1 MPDFILPS
9 CFPNSNRDDAAARIP
24 WLFPVSPVSFAA
36 HNFIAVLH
44 LELEKRLHAA
54 LSAVAPN
61 ADVNAV
67 RVMPAPDA
75 KFGDYQCNALMT
87 LARTLKTNP
96 RQLATDIVARLDVAD
111 LCEPVEIAGPGFLNF
126 RLKPSAIAQMLA
138 AAERGEHLFL
148 TLPGRPKTYVVDFSS
163 PNVAKPMH
171 VGHIRS
177 TGIGDALV
185 KVLRRLG
192 HRVITDNHLG
202 DWGTQ
207 FGMLLL
213 GWKTRL
219 DRAALEADPIAELE
233 RLYREVNAL
242 CDDGKPTFDPAMRD
256 AAKTEL
262 VKLQAGDAENLAIW
276 REMQRLSQLQFDA
289 VYGRLGVT
297 FDHTLGESFYN
308 PWLPGVVEDLLARG
322 LARRSEDAVAV
333 FNDTLFPDPAT
344 RPGPKDNPFLV
355 NKDGEWVDL
364 PALIQKSDGGFNYMT
379 TDLATIQHRVCEWR
393 PDEIIYVVDDRQA
406 PHFRQLFTI
415 YSRWQPEVAARVKL
429 THVGFGK
436 ICGADKKPL
445 KTRDGNTPKLA
456 ALLDE
461 AEERALRLVT
471 ELRPELAAER
481 RREIARVVGLGAL
494 KYQDLLPHRTSD
506 YVFNWEKM
514 LALTGNT
521 APYVQ
526 YQFTRAAKVVRDS
539 GADLKGVTSG
549 SQLSLTEAPELV
561 LAKLLLNYGHTL
573 TRTAE
578 DYSPN
583 FLCNYVYELASAYSR
598 FYDNCPVLKAEE
610 PARTTRLVL
619 CDLTAKVLKEGLGLL
634 GIETIDEM

>member
-1 MPDFILPS
+1 
-9 CFPNSNRDDAAARIP
+9 
-24 WLFPVSPVSFAA
+24 VAA
-36 HNFIAVLH
+36 HKVTAVLH

-54 LSAVAPN
+54 VLAVLPDAT
-61 ADVNAV
+61 VTSV
-67 RVMPAPDA
+67 CVMPAPDA
-75 KFGDYQCNALMT
+75 KFGDYQSNALIG
-87 LARTLKTNP
+87 LAKERKLNP
-96 RQLATDIVARLDVAD
+96 RQFAADVVAKLDVSD
-111 LCEPVEIAGPGFLNF
+111 LCEPAEIAGPGFLNF
-126 RLKPSAIAQMLA
+126 RLKPEAIANVLA
-138 AAERGEHLFL
+138 AAERGEHLFF
-148 TLPGRPKTYVVDFSS
+148 TPAGAAARTYVVDFSS

-192 HRVITDNHLG
+192 HRVISDNHLG

-207 FGMLLL
+207 FGMLVL

-219 DRAALEADPIAELE
+219 DRSALDADPIAELE
-233 RLYREVNAL
+233 RLYREINAL
-242 CDDGKPTFDPAMRD
+242 CDPAKPEHDPAMRD
-256 AAKTEL
+256 AAKNEL

-276 REMQRLSQLQFDA
+276 REMQRLSQLQFDT

-297 FDHTLGESFYN
+297 FDHMLGESFYN
-308 PWLPGVVEDLLARG
+308 PWLQGVVDDLLARG
-322 LARRSEDAVAV
+322 LARKSEDAIAV
-333 FNDTLFPDPAT
+333 FADNVFPDAAARPA
-344 RPGPKDNPFLV
+344 PKDNPFLV
-355 NKDGEWVDL
+355 NRDGEWVDA

-379 TDLATIQHRVCEWR
+379 TDLATIQHRVREWH
-393 PDEIIYVVDDRQA
+393 PDEIVYVVDDRQS
-406 PHFRQLFTI
+406 PHFRQLFAT
-415 YSRWQPEVAARVKL
+415 YSRWQPEVAARLKL

-461 AEERALRLVT
+461 AEERALTLVT
-471 ELRPELAAER
+471 ELRPELADER

-526 YQFTRAAKVVRDS
+526 YQFTRAGKVVRDS
-539 GADLKGVTSG
+539 GENFKAQSSKLK
-549 SQLSLTEAPELV
+549 LELTEPAELT
-561 LAKLLLNYGHTL
+561 LAKLLLNFGYTL
-573 TRTAE
+573 TRVGE
-578 DYSPN
+578 DYCPH
-583 FLCNYVYELASAYSR
+583 FLCSYLYELAGAYSR
-598 FYDNCPVLKAEE
+598 FYENCPVLKAEE

>member
-1 MPDFILPS
+1 M
-9 CFPNSNRDDAAARIP
+9 
-24 WLFPVSPVSFAA
+24 
-36 HNFIAVLH
+36 LH

-54 LSAVAPN
+54 LLAARPGANVA
-61 ADVNAV
+61 AV

-87 LARTLKTNP
+87 LARELKTNP
-96 RQLATDIVARLDVAD
+96 RQLATEVVAQLNVAD

-126 RLKPSAIAQMLA
+126 RLKAAALGAVLA
-138 AAERGEHLFL
+138 AAARGEHLFFA
-148 TLPGRPKTYVVDFSS
+148 PAGEAARTYVVDFSS

-177 TGIGDALV
+177 TGIGDSLV

-219 DRAALEADPIAELE
+219 DRTALDADPIGELE
-233 RLYREVNAL
+233 RLYKEVNAL
-242 CDDGKPTFDPAMRD
+242 CDDAKPTFDPAMRD
-256 AAKTEL
+256 AAKNEL
-262 VKLQAGDAENLAIW
+262 VKLQAGDADNLGIW
-276 REMQRLSQLQFDA
+276 REMQRLSQLQFDS
-289 VYGRLGVT
+289 VYGRLGVS

-308 PWLPGVVEDLLARG
+308 PWLAGVVDDLVARG
-322 LARRSEDAVAV
+322 LARSSKDAVAV
-333 FNDTLFPDPAT
+333 FADTLWSDEASRPA
-344 RPGPKDNPFLV
+344 PKDNPFLV
-355 NKDGEWVDL
+355 QKDGEWVDQ
-364 PALIQKSDGGFNYMT
+364 PALIKKSDGGFNYMT
-379 TDLATIQHRVCEWR
+379 TDLATIAHRVREWS
-393 PDEIIYVVDDRQA
+393 PDEIVYVVDDRQA
-406 PHFRQLFTI
+406 PHFRQLFAI
-415 YSRWQPEVAARVKL
+415 AARWHPDWTAKTKL

-456 ALLDE
+456 ALLEE
-461 AEERALRLVT
+461 AEGRAFEVVT
-471 ELRPELAAER
+471 GLRPELAEPQ
-481 RREIARVVGLGAL
+481 RREIARVIGIGSL

-506 YVFNWEKM
+506 YVFNWDKM
-514 LALTGNT
+514 LALSGNA
-521 APYVQ
+521 APYLLF
-526 YQFTRAAKVVRDS
+526 QFTRASKVVRDS
-539 GADLKGVTSG
+539 GWNRQAPVTGVV
-549 SQLSLTEAPELV
+549 LAEAQELA

-610 PARTTRLVL
+610 PTRSSRLVL
-619 CDLTAKVLKEGLGLL
+619 CELTAKVLKDGLGLL

>member
-1 MPDFILPS
+1 MGLLGL
-9 CFPNSNRDDAAARIP
+9 ALAM
-24 WLFPVSPVSFAA
+24 VSAQKV
-36 HNFIAVLH
+36 NAVLH

-54 LSAVAPN
+54 LLTSHPGSN
-61 ADVNAV
+61 INAV
-67 RVMPAPDA
+67 RVMPAPDT

-87 LARTLKTNP
+87 LARVLGVAP
-96 RQLATDIVARLDVAD
+96 RQLATEVVAQLNVSD

-126 RLKPSAIAQMLA
+126 RLKPDAIAAVLA
-138 AAERGEHLFL
+138 AAARGEHLFFVPAGA
-148 TLPGRPKTYVVDFSS
+148 TARTYVVDFSS

-177 TGIGDALV
+177 TGIGDSLV

-219 DRAALEADPIAELE
+219 DPKALAADPIAELE
-233 RLYREVNAL
+233 RLYKEVNAL
-242 CDDGKPTFDPAMRD
+242 CDDSKPTFDPAIRD
-256 AAKTEL
+256 TAKNEL
-262 VKLQAGDAENLAIW
+262 VKLQAGDEENLGIW
-276 REMQRLSQLQFDA
+276 GEMQRLSQLQFDS
-289 VYGRLGVT
+289 VYGRLGVG
-297 FDHTLGESFYN
+297 FDYTLGESFYN
-308 PWLPGVVEDLLARG
+308 PWLQGVVDELVARG
-322 LARRSEDAVAV
+322 LARSSKDAVAV
-333 FNDTLFPDPAT
+333 FADTLWPDTANRPA
-344 RPGPKDNPFLV
+344 PKDNAFLV
-355 NKDGEWVDL
+355 QKDGEWVDQ
-364 PALIQKSDGGFNYMT
+364 PALIKKSDGGFNYMT
-379 TDLATIQHRVCEWR
+379 TDLATIAHRVREWQ

-406 PHFRQLFTI
+406 AHFRQLFTI
-415 YSRWQPEVAARVKL
+415 AAHWHPDWTARTRL

-461 AEERALRLVT
+461 AEDRALQLVT
-471 ELRPELAAER
+471 EKRPELPEAR
-481 RREIARVVGLGAL
+481 RKEIARVVGLGAL

-506 YVFNWEKM
+506 YVFNWDKM

-526 YQFTRAAKVVRDS
+526 YQFTRAAKVVRD
-539 GADLKGVTSG
+539 GRGQDLGRISSPKVVLAED
-549 SQLSLTEAPELV
+549 QELA

-573 TRTAE
+573 NRVAE
-578 DYSPN
+578 DYCPN

-610 PARTTRLVL
+610 PTRASRLLL
-619 CDLTAKVLKEGLGLL
+619 CELTAKVLQEGLALL

>member
-1 MPDFILPS
+1 
-9 CFPNSNRDDAAARIP
+9 
-24 WLFPVSPVSFAA
+24 
-36 HNFIAVLH
+36 VLH

-54 LSAVAPN
+54 LLAARPGTNVA
-61 ADVNAV
+61 AV
-67 RVMPAPDA
+67 RVLPAPDA

-87 LARTLKTNP
+87 LARELKTNP
-96 RQLATDIVARLDVAD
+96 RQLATEVVAQLNVAD

-126 RLKPSAIAQMLA
+126 RLKAAALGAVLA
-138 AAERGEHLFL
+138 AAARGEHLFFA
-148 TLPGRPKTYVVDFSS
+148 PAGAAARTYVVDFSS
-163 PNVAKPMH
+163 PNVAKQMH

-177 TGIGDALV
+177 TGIGDSLV

-219 DRAALEADPIAELE
+219 DRAALEADPICELE
-233 RLYREVNAL
+233 RLYKEVNAL
-242 CDDGKPTFDPAMRD
+242 CDDTKPTFDPAMRD
-256 AAKTEL
+256 AAKNEL
-262 VKLQAGDAENLAIW
+262 VKLQAGDAENLGIW
-276 REMQRLSQLQFDA
+276 REMQRLSQLQFDS
-289 VYGRLGVT
+289 VYGRLGVS

-308 PWLPGVVEDLLARG
+308 PWLAGVVDDLVARG
-322 LARRSEDAVAV
+322 LARSSKDAVAV
-333 FNDTLFPDPAT
+333 FADTLWADEASRPA
-344 RPGPKDNPFLV
+344 PKDNPFLV
-355 NKDGEWVDL
+355 QKDGEWVDQ
-364 PALIQKSDGGFNYMT
+364 PALIKKSDGGFNYMT
-379 TDLATIQHRVCEWR
+379 TDLATIAHRVREWA
-393 PDEIIYVVDDRQA
+393 PDEIVYVVDDRQA
-406 PHFRQLFTI
+406 PHFRQLFAI
-415 YSRWQPEVAARVKL
+415 AARWHPDWTAKTKL

-461 AEERALRLVT
+461 AEERALTLVT
-471 ELRPELAAER
+471 EKRAELSETR
-481 RREIARVVGLGAL
+481 RKEIARVVGLGAL

-506 YVFNWEKM
+506 YVFNWDKM

-526 YQFTRAAKVVRDS
+526 YQFTRAAKVARDGRGNAQGQIS
-539 GADLKGVTSG
+539 NAQAVLVEE
-549 SQLSLTEAPELV
+549 QELA

-610 PARTTRLVL
+610 PTRSSRLVL
-619 CDLTAKVLKEGLGLL
+619 CELTAKVLKDGLGLL

>member
-1 MPDFILPS
+1 
-9 CFPNSNRDDAAARIP
+9 
-24 WLFPVSPVSFAA
+24 
-36 HNFIAVLH
+36 VLH

-54 LSAVAPN
+54 LLAVQPA
-61 ADVNAV
+61 ASIAAV
-67 RVMPAPDA
+67 RVIPAPDA

-87 LARTLKTNP
+87 LARELKTNP
-96 RQLATDIVARLDVAD
+96 RQLATEVTAKLDVAD

-126 RLKPSAIAQMLA
+126 RLKPGAVAAVLA
-138 AAERGEHLFL
+138 AAARGEHLFFQPAG
-148 TLPGRPKTYVVDFSS
+148 TAARTYVVDFSS

-185 KVLRRLG
+185 KILRRLG
-192 HRVITDNHLG
+192 HRVVTDNHLG

-219 DRAALEADPIAELE
+219 DRAALEADPIGELE
-233 RLYREVNAL
+233 RLYREINAL
-242 CDDGKPTFDPAMRD
+242 CDDGKPTFDAAVRE
-256 AAKTEL
+256 AAKNEL
-262 VKLQAGDAENLAIW
+262 VKLQAGDAENLGIW

-289 VYGRLGVT
+289 IYGRLGVK

-308 PWLPGVVEDLLARG
+308 PWLSGVVEELTGRG
-322 LARRSEDAVAV
+322 LARASKDAMAV
-333 FNDTLFPDPAT
+333 FADTLWPEGTPRPA
-344 RPGPKDNPFLV
+344 PKDNPFLV
-355 NKDGEWVDL
+355 QKDGEWVDL

-379 TDLATIQHRVCEWR
+379 TDLATIQHRVREWN

-406 PHFRQLFTI
+406 PHFRQLFAI
-415 YSRWQPEVAARVKL
+415 AGRWHPDWTAKTKL

-461 AEERALRLVT
+461 AEERALALVT
-471 ELRPELAAER
+471 EKRPDLPVER
-481 RREIARVVGLGAL
+481 RQEIARVVGLGAL

-506 YVFNWEKM
+506 YVFNWDKM

-526 YQFTRAAKVVRDS
+526 YQFTRAAKVAREGRANDQ
-539 GADLKGVTSG
+539 G
-549 SQLSLTEAPELV
+549 SISKDQLVLAAEQELA

-573 TRTAE
+573 ERTAL
-578 DYSPN
+578 DYAPN
-583 FLCNYVYELASAYSR
+583 FLCNYIYELASAYSR
-598 FYDNCPVLKAEE
+598 FYDNCPVLKAEK
-610 PARTTRLVL
+610 PTRASRLVL
-619 CDLTAKVLKEGLGLL
+619 CELTAQVLQDGLGLL